1 MGEPSAT
8 HLHRVGIDTG
18 GTFTDIVAVNNRTGE
33 MTVTKVPSTP
43 DNPARGLVDGVA
55 SIRDAIGAADA
66 DIAALCHGTTLATN
80 ALLEDRFMALGL
92 ITTRG
97 FRHVLEIAR
106 QSVPE
111 GYGNS
116 YFWVKPERIV
126 PLSMVREIDERL
138 TYEGAVLRPLDEAS
152 VFEAADFF
160 RRRGVTAIG
169 VCLLHAYANP
179 GHEQEVRRIL
189 IDTLPGVDISI
200 SSDVLPEYREY
211 ERTVTTLVDAFIK
224 PKMNKYMGDIR
235 RFLPE
240 TLRQKPFLVMKS
252 NGGVAGVEAVR
263 ERPIMTA
270 LSGPAAGALGA
281 AVFSKLAGFP
291 RVVTLD
297 AGGTSTDLCL
307 VEDGEPH
314 LTTTGSIGRFPVKV
328 SMIDIVSVGTGGG
341 SIAWRNREGRLAVG
355 PRSAGAKPG
364 PMCYPD
370 GGSEPTITDA
380 NIVLGRLPA
389 GLIGGGIPLDAEPA
403 RDGMRALGRDLGM
416 DGGPEEIAA
425 GIIEVANW
433 SQANAIRQLIVRR
446 GIAAGDLALMSFGG
460 SGPAQSAEVMDLI
473 GFQATIVPVN
483 PGNVSAFGLLAVDWR
498 TDHVVTKVM
507 RDDDADPETI
517 GAQFTRLEA
526 EAGVTLD
533 RDGVARDARRLIRY
547 IDARYE
553 GQADELRV
561 PVPPGAVDQVFVSR
575 ALDAFHDAHEQ
586 LYGYAYRGD
595 QHVEIINLA
604 VSGFGRITRPD
615 LHPRDTGGG
624 TRAVPAGERKVYFR
638 ELGGFVEAPVY
649 DRSQLPAGAEIT
661 GPAIIEEFGST
672 TVLFDGQSLTTD
684 GYGTF
689 IIRPKGYAGKEGT

>member
-8 HLHRVGIDTG
+8 PSYRVGIDTG

-43 DNPARGLVDGVA
+43 DNPARGLVDGIA
-55 SIRDAIGAADA
+55 SIRDAVGIADA
-66 DIAALCHGTTLATN
+66 DIAALCHGTTVATN
-80 ALLEDRFMALGL
+80 ALLEDRFMSLGL
-92 ITTRG
+92 ITTQG

-116 YFWVKPERIV
+116 YFWVKPDRIV
-126 PLSMVREIDERL
+126 PLGLVREIDERL
-138 TYEGAVLRPLDEAS
+138 TYEGSVLRPLDEGS
-152 VFEAADFF
+152 VIEAADFF
-160 RRRGVTAIG
+160 RRQGVIAIG

-179 GHEQEVRRIL
+179 DHEREVRRIL
-189 IDTLPGVDISI
+189 IDALPGVDISI

-211 ERTVTTLVDAFIK
+211 ERTVTTLVDAFVK
-224 PKMNKYMGDIR
+224 PKMNTYMRDVR

-252 NGGVAGVEAVR
+252 NGGVAGVDLVR

-281 AVFSKLAGFP
+281 AVFSELAGFP

-307 VEDGEPH
+307 VEDSKPH
-314 LTTTGSIGRFPVKV
+314 LTTTGSIGRFPVRLP
-328 SMIDIVSVGTGGG
+328 MIDIVSVGTGGG
-341 SIAWRNREGRLAVG
+341 SIAWRNPEGRLAVG

-364 PMCYPD
+364 PMCYPE
-370 GGSEPTITDA
+370 GGSESTITDA
-380 NIVLGRLPA
+380 NIVLGRLPPT
-389 GLIGGGIPLDAEPA
+389 LIGGGIRLDSDRAF
-403 RDGMRALGRDLGM
+403 DGIRALGRELGM

-425 GIIEVANW
+425 GIIDVANW

-460 SGPAQSAEVMDLI
+460 SGPAQSAEVMNLI
-473 GFQATIVPVN
+473 GFQATIVPLN

-498 TDHVVTKVM
+498 TDHVITRVM
-507 RDDDADPETI
+507 RDDDADTI
-517 GAQFTRLEA
+517 GAEFTRLEA
-526 EAGVTLD
+526 EAGATLD
-533 RDGVARDARRLIRY
+533 RDGVTGDGRRLMRY

-561 PVPPGAVDQVFVSR
+561 VVPPGAVDKALVGH
-575 ALDAFHDAHEQ
+575 ALDTFHDAHERF
-586 LYGYAYRGD
+586 YGYAYRGE

-604 VSGFGRITRPD
+604 VSGFGRITRPA
-615 LHPRDTGGG
+615 LRSSKIEGGSG
-624 TRAVPAGERKVYFR
+624 AAPVGEREVYFR
-638 ELGGFVEAPVY
+638 ELGGYVDAPIY
-649 DRSQLPAGAEIT
+649 DRSLLPSGAQIT

-672 TVLFDGQSLTTD
+672 TVLFDGQKLTTD
-684 GYGTF
+684 GYGTI
-689 IIRPKGYAGKEGT
+689 IIRPKGYASEEGTR